1 MKPLDRTNAQLRRD
15 AIAMSQEAAEMMA
28 RAREMLRD
36 DQERR
41 QRLRQDHVPPTVVDT
56 RQLGNEIARR
66 AIRTFMSLPLLV
78 RGLRLF
84 AAFQAF
90 AVGLEL
96 ER

>member
-41 QRLRQDHVPPTVVDT
+41 QRLRQEHVPPTVVDT
-56 RQLGNEIARR
+56 R
-66 AIRTFMSLPLLV
+66 
-78 RGLRLF
+78 
-84 AAFQAF
+84 
-90 AVGLEL
+90 
-96 ER
+96 